1 MFATSEENAVKKN
14 AWQGI
19 LYAALLVLAA
29 AIPVQADRLKP
40 YIMGNP
46 PPGGMSTLDIEN
58 LVELQ
63 LASQG
68 FDLSGHYSPYPS
80 ARVVT
85 VTDRELK
92 AAAAGA
98 KNGGFGVAERVA
110 VTRVNGKVQISYVNP
125 AYMGV
130 AYGLGRLPG
139 VAAKLKAALG
149 DQFAFGSKDGIP
161 AQDLGP
167 GEYHYMMGMP
177 YFNDVDLL
185 ATYPS
190 YAVGVATV
198 ERNLAAHA
206 GGTVKVYEIHV
217 PGKQET
223 VFGVGINKGANPHS
237 DAKNTDQKIMAV
249 IDYGQY
255 RATAFLPYEMM
266 VQGRK
271 AIALPARY
279 RIAVFFPDTS
289 MIGEHGF
296 TNIMSAPGAIL
307 KSLTDVARPAPT
319 DAASQP

>member
-1 MFATSEENAVKKN
+1 MKKN
-14 AWQGI
+14 ALQWLLSIMVLGI
-19 LYAALLVLAA
+19 AATTPVRAA
-29 AIPVQADRLKP
+29 AVRLKP

-46 PPGGMSTLDIEN
+46 PPDGMSVLDIAN

-68 FDLSGHYSPYPS
+68 FDLAGSYSPYPS
-80 ARVVT
+80 ARVII

-92 AAAAGA
+92 EAAARA

-110 VTRVNGKVQISYVNP
+110 VTKVDGKIQVSYVNP
-125 AYMGV
+125 TYMGV
-130 AYGLGRLPG
+130 AYGLGELKG
-139 VAAKLKAALG
+139 VAAMLKAALG
-149 DQFAFGSKDGIP
+149 DQFAFGSRKGVRV
-161 AQDLGP
+161 QDLGP

-177 YFNDVDLL
+177 YFKDVDYL

-198 ERNLAAHA
+198 ERNLVAHA
-206 GGTVKVYEIHV
+206 GGTVKVYEIRV
-217 PGKQET
+217 PGKQVT
-223 VFGVGINKGANPHS
+223 VFGVGINKGAHPHS
-237 DAKNTDQKIMAV
+237 DAKNTDKKIMDV
-249 IDYGQY
+249 IDYGPN

-266 VQGRK
+266 VQGNR
-271 AIALPARY
+271 AIALAARY

-307 KSLTDVARPAPT
+307 DSLTDVAKPSST
-319 DAASQP
+319 DAEGQ

>member
-1 MFATSEENAVKKN
+1 MKKN
-14 AWQGI
+14 ALQWL
-19 LYAALLVLAA
+19 LYAVLLGIAATMPARAA
-29 AIPVQADRLKP
+29 AVRLKP

-46 PPGGMSTLDIEN
+46 PPDGMSVLDIAN

-68 FDLSGHYSPYPS
+68 FDLAGSYSPYPS
-80 ARVVT
+80 ARVII

-92 AAAAGA
+92 EAAARA
-98 KNGGFGVAERVA
+98 KNGGFGVAEHVA
-110 VTRVNGKVQISYVNP
+110 VTEVDGKIQVSYVNP

-130 AYGLGRLPG
+130 AYGLGELKG
-139 VAAKLKAALG
+139 VTAMLKAALG
-149 DQFAFGSKDGIP
+149 DQFAFGSKKGIR

-177 YFNDVDLL
+177 YFNDVDYL

-206 GGTVKVYEIHV
+206 GGTVKVYEIRV
-217 PGKQET
+217 PGKQVT
-223 VFGVGINKGANPHS
+223 VFGVGINKGAHPHS
-237 DAKNTDQKIMAV
+237 DAKNTDKKIMDV
-249 IDYGQY
+249 IDYGPN

-266 VQGRK
+266 VQGNR
-271 AIALPARY
+271 AIALPGRY

-289 MIGEHGF
+289 MIGDHGF

-307 KSLTDVARPAPT
+307 DSLTDVAKPSAS
-319 DAASQP
+319 DAEGQDGQ